1 VTVGRWDARCA
12 EARPC
17 SSARSY
23 SADRWRA
30 RLLTMGVLVSA
41 RVMEV
46 CSFRM
51 CNQACS
57 SVSNLNA
64 PLASV
69 FPSTPAYP
77 SHSQHTQPHKQDQ
90 GAGRVVKDCPI
101 QVPPRRVATP
111 SPQGGDKGRGEEKVR
126 AVLSAT
132 GVGSLSALAC
142 SLSAACSAVRAQ
154 RPGPGPR
161 GQSAVQSKAGWQGVQ
176 KCRAVAK
183 TEACCLSRCAR
194 W

>member
-1 VTVGRWDARCA
+1 MGRRDARCA

-69 FPSTPAYP
+69 FPSTPAAYP
-77 SHSQHTQPHKQDQ
+77 SHTQYTQPPNQDQ
-90 GAGRVVKDCPI
+90 GAEQMVKGTVRFKFPPPSCDA
-101 QVPPRRVATP
+101 VPQAEIK
-111 SPQGGDKGRGEEKVR
+111 GGGEEKVR